1 MKSGL
6 KVEGVSLSNHE
17 ITDAGLAQLCKL
29 LNDDPGY
36 NYFSLVASL
45 ELRGNSIGSKGC
57 EQLAS
62 ALSANKKLK
71 KLDLSWN
78 PIGMRGGFRLAEML
92 VSNVGLEVLRVG
104 NVDFTT
110 DTLIA
115 LLSLLRTNE
124 VILEFDCQN
133 PRLFSRQEDTTKHVA
148 RVLELNHTLRTLNLA
163 KCMIGDDGA
172 VLLADALRVNPAL
185 CSLKLACNQI
195 GSAGAEAFALLLMQ
209 GGCRT
214 LKELELP
221 SNAIGDDGTIAFAE
235 AIAEQPGCLLKLNI
249 QANCITDEGLTKLA
263 RVVGTSEI
271 SELLLWGND
280 FGRASAVEFD
290 TLLQGAFLYNAVKC
304 DLTSYTVDGV
314 VKISHAP

>member
-17 ITDAGLAQLCKL
+17 ITDVGVGHLCKL
-29 LNDDPGY
+29 LNDDSAY
-36 NYFSLVASL
+36 NYYSLVTSL

-148 RVLELNHTLRTLNLA
+148 RVLELNHTRAHSTSPNVSSATTARCCSPSRCASTPRSARSSSRATRSAPTARRPSPRCSCRARAERSSSWSFRRTRSA
-163 KCMIGDDGA
+163 TTA
-172 VLLADALRVNPAL
+172 RSRSPTPSPRSPA
-185 CSLKLACNQI
+185 AC
-195 GSAGAEAFALLLMQ
+195 
-209 GGCRT
+209 
-214 LKELELP
+214 
-221 SNAIGDDGTIAFAE
+221 
-235 AIAEQPGCLLKLNI
+235 
-249 QANCITDEGLTKLA
+249 
-263 RVVGTSEI
+263 
-271 SELLLWGND
+271 
-280 FGRASAVEFD
+280 AS
-290 TLLQGAFLYNAVKC
+290 
-304 DLTSYTVDGV
+304 S
-314 VKISHAP
+314 